1 MILITVGTEKFQFN
15 RLMRWIEQLIQQ
27 KILQP
32 DQERIV
38 VQYGASTVL
47 PKQTQTHA
55 LLPTN
60 DFKRLMQQA
69 RLIIAHC
76 GEGTLNALL
85 ESNRPFILVPRSRS
99 FGEHVD
105 NHQIEMAQALATRK
119 IPIAYAPADLA
130 RFIAAPHSPL
140 APLLREYQI
149 FSRWGVHCP
158 ENFKESRYTLLTKQK
173 TVGKLCQQL
182 NHRFTPTTAPSQSG
196 KAPVLHSSLRSTLV
210 KVTG

>member
-32 DQERIV
+32 DQESIV
-38 VQYGASTVL
+38 VQYGACTVL
-47 PKQTQTHA
+47 PTQTQAHA
-55 LLPTN
+55 LLPVN

-105 NHQIEMAQALATRK
+105 NHQIEMARALATRK

-140 APLLREYQI
+140 APLLREYQM
-149 FSRWGVHCP
+149 FSRW
-158 ENFKESRYTLLTKQK
+158 
-173 TVGKLCQQL
+173 
-182 NHRFTPTTAPSQSG
+182 
-196 KAPVLHSSLRSTLV
+196 
-210 KVTG
+210 